1 MGTPEVSMALVE
13 LKVVICGDG
22 AIGKTCLLDTL
33 CDKAVTDWDAPVYK
47 PTAAENLCKEWTD
60 LAETEYSVTFWDTA
74 GQEAL
79 AELRKPAYV
88 GTQILLIGF
97 DMTKG
102 ISLENV
108 DTWVAEFNNEEK
120 NPVAIILL
128 GTKYDF
134 FEELSEAGKLGTD
147 GKPLKTIEDM
157 YEMAVKVG
165 ANAFIATSAKNGY
178 GLIEDPDETDN
189 FCGDAD
195 SITKQGDQWVK
206 AKILEFAS
214 TIKSCD
220 EIPVLKTRKAAPPAP
235 APVPVPEV
243 AETVPVAPKPVPV
256 APAKPV
262 EPAKQADKKVEHKK
276 KDESCCT
283 LL

>member
-1 MGTPEVSMALVE
+1 M
-13 LKVVICGDG
+13 
-22 AIGKTCLLDTL
+22 LDTL

-60 LAETEYSVTFWDTA
+60 ENNTDYSVTFWDTA

-102 ISLENV
+102 ISLDNV
-108 DTWVAEFNNEEK
+108 ETWVAEFKNEEP
-120 NPVAIILL
+120 NPQAIILL
-128 GTKYDF
+128 GTKFDF
-134 FEELSEAGKLGTD
+134 FEELSEAGKPGTD
-147 GKPLKTIEDM
+147 GKPLYTIEDM

-165 ANAFIATSAKNGY
+165 ANSFIATSAKNGY
-178 GLIEDPDETDN
+178 GLIEDPEETDN
-189 FCGDAD
+189 FCGNAD
-195 SITKQGDQWVK
+195 SITEQGDQWVK
-206 AKILEFAS
+206 AKILEFAQAS
-214 TIKSCD
+214 GSSE
-220 EIPVLKTRKAAPPAP
+220 EIPVLKTRVAAAAP
-235 APVPVPEV
+235 APVAPAPA
-243 AETVPVAPKPVPV
+243 AEPV
-256 APAKPV
+256 APAPVAPAPVAPAPVAPAAPAPV
-262 EPAKQADKKVEHKK
+262 EPVKQAEKKEQKK